1 MGGDVARVR
10 SFNRAVSERVGA
22 LQQEYLAR
30 ERSLGASRVL
40 WEIGVDGTEVRALRH
55 RLGLDSGYLSRLLRG
70 LERERLVVVEVD
82 QADSRIRVARLTETG
97 VAERALLDRR
107 SDELAGSVL
116 APLGET
122 QRRRLV
128 GAMGVVERLLTAGL
142 VDVTIENPASA
153 AAAFCFRSYFAE
165 LDTRFETGFDPTLS
179 NPADVAELVEPQGVL
194 LVAWLRHEPV
204 GCGAL
209 KFGNGG
215 HAEIKRMWVTQ
226 SVRGLG
232 VGRRLLSEL
241 ERVATRR
248 GVAALRLE
256 TNRALGEAIG
266 LYRSAGYA
274 EREAF
279 NDERYAHH
287 WFEKHL

>member
-1 MGGDVARVR
+1 
-10 SFNRAVSERVGA
+10 
-22 LQQEYLAR
+22 
-30 ERSLGASRVL
+30 
-40 WEIGVDGTEVRALRH
+40 
-55 RLGLDSGYLSRLLRG
+55 
-70 LERERLVVVEVD
+70 
-82 QADSRIRVARLTETG
+82 
-97 VAERALLDRR
+97 
-107 SDELAGSVL
+107 
-116 APLGET
+116 
-122 QRRRLV
+122 
-128 GAMGVVERLLTAGL
+128 
-142 VDVTIENPASA
+142 
-153 AAAFCFRSYFAE
+153 
-165 LDTRFETGFDPTLS
+165 
-179 NPADVAELVEPQGVL
+179 
-194 LVAWLRHEPV
+194 V

-232 VGRRLLSEL
+232 VGRRLLGEL
-241 ERVATRR
+241 ERAARRR

-274 EREAF
+274 EMEAF